1 VRRLSVIA
9 EREID
14 VERQGAVPSGQP
26 KEDSFR
32 FVELNVRKAGDR
44 PTDVL
49 GVGLKDFEGMAL
61 GVGFSTSCEVFADTL
76 SVQPTRDPEY
86 DLAGRIREL

>member
-1 VRRLSVIA
+1 MRRLSVIA

-44 PTDVL
+44 STAAIS
-49 GVGLKDFEGMAL
+49 VGLQDFEGMAL
-61 GVGFSTSCEVFADTL
+61 GMGLGTSCEVLADAL
-76 SVQPTRDPEY
+76 SVQPTRDSEN
-86 DLAGRIREL
+86 DIAGWIGGL